1 MAKEIF
7 GSSFKWLYFETKI
20 WLFLQIWLFFTNL
33 ALLQIWLKRFDL
45 NLINIISHCVY
56 FSRECNDPRKYHLL
70 HNSYIILTLI
80 THSKHVFFRLG
91 KGVVGQKF
99 TTVYTQPSYW
109 SYMFWVMYLYWFYVH
124 FMCIFIYICMWSVW
138 V

>member
-1 MAKEIF
+1 MKLGHFHEKEIF
-7 GSSFKWLYFETKI
+7 GSFILNGSIFEIKQAGSFYKFGSK
-20 WLFLQIWLFFTNL
+20 
-33 ALLQIWLKRFDL
+33 FDL
-45 NLINIISHCVY
+45 YSINIISHCVY

-99 TTVYTQPSYW
+99 TTVYTQPSY
-109 SYMFWVMYLYWFYVH
+109 
-124 FMCIFIYICMWSVW
+124 
-138 V
+138 